1 MLQLDVVVEAF
12 VAVSHFLDAV
22 PETTANEAYVAD
34 LQVLC
39 LAFLVLFAFLHED
52 HAHQETDVD

>member
-1 MLQLDVVVEAF
+1 MVVEAF

-22 PETTANEAYVAD
+22 AETTADEAYVAD

-39 LAFLVLFAFLHED
+39 LAFLVLFALLHED